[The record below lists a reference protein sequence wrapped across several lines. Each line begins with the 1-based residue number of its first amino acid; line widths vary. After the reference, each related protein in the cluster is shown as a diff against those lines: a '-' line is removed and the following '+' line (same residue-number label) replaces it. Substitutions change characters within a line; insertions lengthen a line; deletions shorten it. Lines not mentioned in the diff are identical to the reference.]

1 MAQRIRRQ
9 RKLTADEA
17 ERLRAV
23 RAEFSGR
30 PSEAELLASGEYEG
44 PMSIDEY
51 LTWRAG
57 SGDASLARQLE
68 AAIAATGQSL
78 YSISQATGVAAPVL
92 QRFVNGERGIT
103 LETAGKLAS
112 YLGLA
117 LLPETHK

>member
-1 MAQRIRRQ
+1 MAERIRRE
-9 RKLTADEA
+9 RKLSTDEA
-17 ERLRAV
+17 ERLRIA

-30 PSEAELLASGEYEG
+30 PSKADLLATGEYEG

-57 SGDASLARQLE
+57 SGDAPLARQLE
-68 AAIAATGQSL
+68 AAIAATGQPL
-78 YSISQATGVAAPVL
+78 YSISQATGVAAPIL

-103 LETAGKLAS
+103 LETAGKLAR

-117 LLPETHK
+117 LLPEPQK